1 MVKYFYVS
9 LVLCLFAVKGQCK
22 TGSTQKL
29 RHHFRGRVLQRTL
42 LRAVMYKQQAIA
54 ALPQSGSCPRVVRR
68 TILTNKRTLHRLVSA
83 LLALVVGIS
92 LLTGCGTKSPE
103 QVEKQEDA
111 QTIQVYLWT
120 NNLYETYAPYIQS
133 QLPDVNVEFIVGNND
148 LDFYKFLQ
156 QNGGLP
162 DIITCCR
169 FSLHDAAPLKDSLMN
184 LAMTNEAGAV
194 YNTYLNSFKNE
205 DGSVNWLPVCADAHG
220 FVVNRSL
227 FEQYDIPLPTDYA
240 SFVSACQ
247 AFEEAGIRGFTAD
260 YAYDYIC
267 METLQGLSVAELTTT
282 EGRKWRT
289 AYSDPASTVRVG
301 LDDTVWPGAF
311 ERMAQFIQD
320 THLTADDLAQTYDDV
335 MNLFRNG
342 EAAMYFGS
350 SAGVKMFQDEGID
363 TIFMPFFS
371 QNGEKWIMTTPY
383 FQVALNR
390 DLEQDTA
397 RREKAMKVL
406 NVMLS
411 EEAQNR
417 IVADGQDVLSYS
429 QNVPLRLTDYMK
441 DVRDVV
447 EENHMYIRIASNDFF
462 AISKDVVSKMIAG
475 EYTAKQ
481 AYQAFNA
488 QLLAEEAPAA
498 DENVLTSGKSYSN
511 VFHANGGNAAFSV
524 MANTL
529 RGVYGTDVLLATAN
543 SFTGSVLKADYNQ
556 KMAASMIMPN
566 GLMSRQCTMTGA
578 ELKETVRAFVEGC
591 EGGFVPFNRGSLPVV
606 SGIAVEV
613 KENNGSYT
621 LTGITRN
628 GQPLRDDDTVTVTCL
643 ATEKH
648 MKALLANGSGTSAGE
663 DTWVKNT
670 WRDHVSGG
678 GAALAEPENYMTLR

>member
-1 MVKYFYVS
+1 MLYR
-9 LVLCLFAVKGQCK
+9 CLFVVF
-22 TGSTQKL
+22 GSAERQ
-29 RHHFRGRVLQRTL
+29 
-42 LRAVMYKQQAIA
+42 
-54 ALPQSGSCPRVVRR
+54 LPKSCEGND
-68 TILTNKRTLHRLVSA
+68 LMNKRTLHRLLSA
-83 LLALVVGIS
+83 FAALVIGLSV
-92 LLTGCGTKSPE
+92 LTGCGTKTAE
-103 QVEKQEDA
+103 NVEKQEDA

-133 QLPDVNVEFIVGNND
+133 QLPDVNIEFIVGNND

-156 QNGGLP
+156 ENGGLP

-184 LAMTNEAGAV
+184 LALTNEAGAV
-194 YNTYLNSFKNE
+194 YNAYLNSFKNE

-227 FEQYDIPLPTDYA
+227 FEQYGIPLPTDYA
-240 SFVSACQ
+240 SFAAACQ
-247 AFEEAGIRGFTAD
+247 AFEKVGIRGFTAD
-260 YAYDYIC
+260 YTYDYTC
-267 METLQGLSVAELTTT
+267 METLQGLSAAELTTT
-282 EGRKWRT
+282 DGRKWRT
-289 AYSDPASTVRVG
+289 AYSDPASTARVG

-320 THLTADDLAQTYDDV
+320 THLTADDLENTYDDV
-335 MNLFRNG
+335 TGMFRNG

-350 SAGVKMFQDEGID
+350 SAGVKVFQDEGID
-363 TIFMPFFS
+363 TTFLPFFS

-383 FQVALNR
+383 FQIALNR

-411 EEAQNR
+411 EEAQSR
-417 IVADGQDVLSYS
+417 IVADGQDLLSYS
-429 QNVPLRLTDYMK
+429 QNVPLRLTEYMK

-462 AISKDVVSKMIAG
+462 AVSKDVVSKMIAG
-475 EYTAKQ
+475 EYTAQQ
-481 AYQAFNA
+481 AYRAFNA
-488 QLLAEEAPAA
+488 QLLAEETPAD
-498 DENVLTSGKSYSN
+498 DEIVLTSGKSCSN
-511 VFHANGGNAAFSV
+511 VFHANGGSASFSV

-543 SFTGSVLKADYNQ
+543 SFTGSVLQADYNK

-566 GLMSRQCTMTGA
+566 GLMSRQRTMTGA
-578 ELKETVRAFVEGC
+578 ELKEVVRAFVEGC

-613 KENNGSYT
+613 KEAGGSYT

-628 GQPLRDDDTVTVTCL
+628 GQPLGDDDTVTVTCL
-643 ATEKH
+643 AAENQ
-648 MKALLANGSGTSAGE
+648 MEALLASESGRSLDG
-663 DTWVKNT
+663 DTWVKNR
-670 WRDHVSGG
+670 WRDHLSGG